1 MIRERRTED
10 KTGEKR
16 REKDIEE
23 QGEKEAPFHSY
34 MIPPN
39 LEGKRGKKRREKR
52 KKRHKRKGHLLIA
65 Q

>member
-39 LEGKRGKKRREKR
+39 LEGKRGKKEE
-52 KKRHKRKGHLLIA
+52 RKGKRDTKEKVICS
-65 Q
+65 